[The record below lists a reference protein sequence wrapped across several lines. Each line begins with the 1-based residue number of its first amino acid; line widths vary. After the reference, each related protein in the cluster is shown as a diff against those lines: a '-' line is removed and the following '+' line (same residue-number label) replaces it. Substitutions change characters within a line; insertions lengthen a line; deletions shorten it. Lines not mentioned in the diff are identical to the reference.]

1 LAWRYFDKGLPENL
15 AAPLN
20 FKFWFYIFCFRL
32 YAITMQISYKNK
44 RLERYLIGVN
54 ALTAAGVTATFVW
67 LFGFDK
73 PVFEARILYAVQIA
87 LLGVFI
93 VEKIIRLS
101 NSVSKVEF
109 LRANWFEIPLLLALG
124 IAVFGAGRWFGKIDP
139 VAVRHFA
146 VGIYLVLQVVAKL
159 CRTAVNF
166 AASGRSPT
174 QTLIASFLVL
184 IFSGAGLLMLP
195 RASAGEQVSLV
206 DALFTATS
214 ATCVTGLIVKNTGED
229 FSLMGQ
235 VVILSLIQLGG
246 LGIIVFGAVFA
257 ILLGQASLRE
267 RAAMQDL
274 LSARTL
280 SRIGNMIVF
289 IFVGTIVIEAIGAV
303 LLLPMW
309 GDVQGYSASYQQF
322 GPELTAEGQ
331 RWFYSIFHS
340 ISAFCNAGFSLFSD
354 SFVSY
359 NRSWQVYAVVC
370 PLIVLGGLGFGVLYD
385 IASIAADRVKRFFKR
400 RFFKRYRFSLAMPKR
415 MQLQSKIVL
424 GVSAS
429 LIILGMLAIILFER
443 YAIGSSSGENPGV
456 LGALFQSITA
466 RTAGFNTVNI
476 EELSASSRFVLILLM
491 FIGGSPGS
499 TAGGIKTVTLAVVI
513 MTVFAA
519 LRKRN
524 EVEMFKRSVR
534 LIIVGRAITV
544 TLLFVLVLFGATL
557 ALSITE
563 GSHFARRPDSRR
575 ETRGWAKEKQNGNIE
590 NVSSSALP
598 STRTSAELSRKP
610 SGREPVERSSLI
622 RGPAEDTQRFEM
634 SDIVFE
640 AASALGTVGLTTGK
654 TAYLTTVG
662 KLIIIAVMLIGRLGP
677 LTLLA
682 ALTFNLK
689 PVRYNY
695 PNEVVIVG

>member
-1 LAWRYFDKGLPENL
+1 
-15 AAPLN
+15 
-20 FKFWFYIFCFRL
+20 
-32 YAITMQISYKNK
+32 MQISYKNK
-44 RLERYLIGVN
+44 RLEKCLIGVN
-54 ALTAAGVTATFVW
+54 ALVAAGVTASFVW

-73 PVFEARILYAVQIA
+73 PVFAAKILYTVQIA

-93 VEKIIRLS
+93 VEKIIRLL
-101 NSVSKVEF
+101 NSTSIAEF
-109 LRANWFEIPLLLALG
+109 WRANWFEIPLLLALV
-124 IAVFGAGRWFGKIDP
+124 IAVFGAGRWAAYANPAAI
-139 VAVRHFA
+139 RHFA
-146 VGIYLVLQVVAKL
+146 VGIYLVIQVVIKL
-159 CRTAVNF
+159 CRTGINF
-166 AASGRSPT
+166 AASGRNPT

-184 IFSGAGLLMLP
+184 IVSGAGLLMLP
-195 RASAGEQVSLV
+195 KASAGEEVSLV

-246 LGIIVFGAVFA
+246 LGIVVFGAVFA
-257 ILLGQASLRE
+257 LLLGQALSLRE
-267 RAAMQDL
+267 SVAMQDL

-280 SRIGNMIVF
+280 SRISNMIIF
-289 IFVGTIVIEAIGAV
+289 IFVGTIVIEAVGAI

-309 GDVQGYSASYQQF
+309 DDLQSYNASIQQ
-322 GPELTAEGQ
+322 Q
-331 RWFYSIFHS
+331 WFCSIFHS

-359 NRSWQVYAVVC
+359 NRSWQVYAIVC

-385 IASIAADRVKRFFKR
+385 LFNIATDRVKRFFKR
-400 RFFKRYRFSLAMPKR
+400 RISKRYRFSMEAPKR
-415 MQLQSKIVL
+415 MRLQTKIVL
-424 GVSAS
+424 SVSAS
-429 LIILGMLAIILFER
+429 LIILGMLGILMFER
-443 YAIGSSSGENPGV
+443 YASAGGSSTKPGV

-466 RTAGFNTVNI
+466 RTAGFNTVDI
-476 EELSASSRFVLILLM
+476 SEISISSRFILILLM

-519 LRKRN
+519 LRKRQ

-534 LIIVGRAITV
+534 VVIVGRAVTV
-544 TLLFVLVLFGATL
+544 MLLFVFVLFGATM

-563 GSHFARRPDSRR
+563 GPHFARRPDSRR
-575 ETRGWAKEKQNGNIE
+575 MTRGQAKEKQNGNPE
-590 NVSSSALP
+590 NVSPAPPRGGVSSSTLGSLP
-598 STRTSAELSRKP
+598 KGNPTDDA
-610 SGREPVERSSLI
+610 
-622 RGPAEDTQRFEM
+622 QRFEM
-634 SDIVFE
+634 SDIMFE

-654 TAYLTTVG
+654 TASLTYAG
-662 KLIIIAVMLIGRLGP
+662 KLIIIFVMLIGRLGP

-682 ALTFNLK
+682 AMTFNLK

-695 PNEVVIVG
+695 PDEAVIVG